1 MPASSWKLV
10 PVPQDSSTI
19 TRRAAL
25 VALMLGLLAAQAP
38 AARAE
43 DGGGGGGDGG
53 SDGGGDDGG
62 DGGSDDGGGDDS
74 GSDDSGSDDGGSDDG
89 GSDDGDKDSD
99 DGSKARDA
107 VRSGDAASLKDI
119 LAEVRKKY
127 QGKVVRVQVSGTGSK
142 LVYKIR
148 LLDAEN
154 RVVVVRVDARSRRII
169 GSTATL
175 Y

>member
-1 MPASSWKLV
+1 MPE
-10 PVPQDSSTI
+10 DSSTI
-19 TRRAAL
+19 TRRAVL
-25 VALMLGLLAAQAP
+25 VALMLGLLAVRTP
-38 AARAE
+38 AARA
-43 DGGGGGGDGG
+43 DDSG
-53 SDGGGDDGG
+53 DGG
-62 DGGSDDGGGDDS
+62 DGGDGGGNDGGD
-74 GSDDSGSDDGGSDDG
+74 GGSDDGGSDDG
-89 GSDDGDKDSD
+89 GSDDNDKDSD

-127 QGKVVRVQVSGTGSK
+127 QGKVVRVQVSGAGNQ
-142 LVYKIR
+142 LVYRIR

-154 RVVVVRVDARSRRII
+154 RVVVVQVDARSRRII

>member
-1 MPASSWKLV
+1 V
-10 PVPQDSSTI
+10 PEDSSTI

-25 VALMLGLLAAQAP
+25 VALMLGLLAVRTP
-38 AARAE
+38 AARA
-43 DGGGGGGDGG
+43 DDSG
-53 SDGGGDDGG
+53 DGG
-62 DGGSDDGGGDDS
+62 DGGDGGGNDGGD
-74 GSDDSGSDDGGSDDG
+74 GGSDDGGSDDG
-89 GSDDGDKDSD
+89 GSDDNDKDSD

-127 QGKVVRVQVSGTGSK
+127 QGKVVRVQVSGAGNQ
-142 LVYKIR
+142 LVYRIR

-154 RVVVVRVDARSRRII
+154 RVVVVQVDARSRRII

>member
-1 MPASSWKLV
+1 MPE
-10 PVPQDSSTI
+10 DSSTI
-19 TRRAAL
+19 TRRAVL
-25 VALMLGLLAAQAP
+25 VALMLGLLAVRTP
-38 AARAE
+38 AARA
-43 DGGGGGGDGG
+43 DDSG
-53 SDGGGDDGG
+53 DGG
-62 DGGSDDGGGDDS
+62 DGGDGGGNDGGD
-74 GSDDSGSDDGGSDDG
+74 GGSDDGGSDDG
-89 GSDDGDKDSD
+89 GSGDGGSDDGGSDDNDKDSD

-127 QGKVVRVQVSGTGSK
+127 QGKVVRVQVSGAGNQ
-142 LVYKIR
+142 LVYRIR

-154 RVVVVRVDARSRRII
+154 RVVVVQVDARSRRII

>member
-1 MPASSWKLV
+1 V
-10 PVPQDSSTI
+10 PEDSSTI
-19 TRRAAL
+19 TRRAVL
-25 VALMLGLLAAQAP
+25 VALMLGLLAVRTP
-38 AARAE
+38 AARA
-43 DGGGGGGDGG
+43 DDSG
-53 SDGGGDDGG
+53 DGG
-62 DGGSDDGGGDDS
+62 DGGDGGGNDGGD
-74 GSDDSGSDDGGSDDG
+74 GGSDDGGSDDG
-89 GSDDGDKDSD
+89 GSDDNDKDSD

-127 QGKVVRVQVSGTGSK
+127 QGKVVRVQVSGAGNQ
-142 LVYKIR
+142 LVYRIR

-154 RVVVVRVDARSRRII
+154 RVVVVQVDARSRRII